1 MTTSVTCYTDRV
13 MTRFLQAK
21 KRQAQ
26 ACEGR
31 AGGESS
37 LGAAAAPGRW
47 TLVRWIHRRA
57 DAAGVARRSRAFTA
71 SPVGAGTALP
81 SETGLKK
88 QKRA

>member
-1 MTTSVTCYTDRV
+1 MLLVKSAWQAHCKNRKYQIVKRMPSMTTSVTCYTDRV

-37 LGAAAAPGRW
+37 LGAAAAPGR
-47 TLVRWIHRRA
+47 
-57 DAAGVARRSRAFTA
+57 
-71 SPVGAGTALP
+71 
-81 SETGLKK
+81 
-88 QKRA
+88 

>member
-37 LGAAAAPGRW
+37 LGAAAAPGK
-47 TLVRWIHRRA
+47 T
-57 DAAGVARRSRAFTA
+57 
-71 SPVGAGTALP
+71 
-81 SETGLKK
+81 
-88 QKRA
+88 QKRT